1 MKQKTSDYLSTTSQ
15 IFTQYSICVRNEDEK
30 VCKNGLRFQ
39 DLMVDS
45 FSKLI
50 IYLLKSKL
58 KIITITEQKE
68 LFSLLADIL
77 SLDIGRNNN
86 IKKIHN
92 KIKYMLHQI
101 NCVLSILDD

>member
-68 LFSLLADIL
+68 LFSLLDCEKVICL
-77 SLDIGRNNN
+77 LGNN
-86 IKKIHN
+86 IYRLLKNITAFKIF
-92 KIKYMLHQI
+92 
-101 NCVLSILDD
+101 